1 MKKLKFTCFLLILTL
16 QSCDDKGIEDFKK
29 NSIEVEATLSRKV
42 IRGTRKKPE
51 YYFYLMYFTNP
62 DKAKQ
67 KAQEPK
73 KENPTVDEIL
83 DNLKIDVNMGSFLG
97 RELRVN
103 YAEFEKYQEGAKI
116 PILYYKTDS
125 TRIQLK
131 EYFD

>member
-1 MKKLKFTCFLLILTL
+1 MKRLKLIYFLLFLTL
-16 QSCDDKGIEDFKK
+16 LSCDDQGIEDFKK
-29 NSIEVEATLSRKV
+29 NSIEVEATLSRKI
-42 IRGTRKKPE
+42 IRGKRKRPE
-51 YYFYLMYFTNP
+51 YYFYLIYFTNP

-73 KENPTVDEIL
+73 KEKPTVDDIL
-83 DNLKIDVNMGSFLG
+83 KSIKIDVNMGSFMG

-103 YAEFEKYQEGAKI
+103 YPEFEKYQEGAKI

>member
-1 MKKLKFTCFLLILTL
+1 MKKLKIICFLLPLILL
-16 QSCDDKGIEDFKK
+16 SCDDKGIEEFKK
-29 NSIEVEATLSRKV
+29 NSIEVEATLSRKE
-42 IRGTRKKPE
+42 IRGKRKKPE

-67 KAQEPK
+67 KVEKPK
-73 KENPTVDEIL
+73 NEKLTADEIIA
-83 DNLKIDVNMGSFLG
+83 NFKINTNMGSFLG

-103 YAEFEKYQEGAKI
+103 YAEFEKYEVGAKI